1 MLPAYLTWLCDTIVI
16 KTISHKDGFDPKCL
30 VSIVLNFSQMIR
42 LRFRGAIA
50 NMRCGIE
57 LRLYGVEVHDLSM
70 VPFVLVFVYLF

>member
-1 MLPAYLTWLCDTIVI
+1 
-16 KTISHKDGFDPKCL
+16 
-30 VSIVLNFSQMIR
+30 MIR